1 MRHLLI
7 ILKILIGT
15 LLLLNIA
22 FWFMAHG
29 SGHNI
34 SYQTDMKF
42 ALGSCIL
49 LGLLILAAFRG
60 KNINGTRK

>member
-1 MRHLLI
+1 
-7 ILKILIGT
+7 
-15 LLLLNIA
+15 
-22 FWFMAHG
+22 MAHG

-34 SYQTDMKF
+34 PYKTDMKF
-42 ALGSCIL
+42 ALVSSIL